1 MNKSNE
7 LNLLV
12 SEKREVAKD
21 ILEFR
26 FAAPDGSGL
35 PPFSPGSHIAVMTPS
50 GANRQYSL
58 INDGH
63 QPEFYQI
70 AVKLEPES
78 RGGSQSMHADLGI
91 GDPVTVQAPENS
103 FPLIEAPE
111 YLFIG
116 GGIGITPLVGMA
128 SFCDAN
134 NKPFR
139 LIYCA
144 RSEEHA
150 AYCEQL
156 KSTFG
161 DRVVIHFDG
170 GDPEKAYDFWEEF
183 MTPNANHTYCC
194 GPKPLMEEIQALS
207 GHWPEEQI
215 HFEDFNPQSGR
226 EYINSPFVVSI
237 KSTGESFQVDEAST
251 ILETLR
257 SNGLRV
263 PSSCE
268 SGTCGSCKMRLV
280 AGEAEH
286 RDFVLE
292 SDEYDSAIMVCVS
305 RGRGDIEIDFE
316 DY

>member
-1 MNKSNE
+1 
-7 LNLLV
+7 
-12 SEKREVAKD
+12 
-21 ILEFR
+21 
-26 FAAPDGSGL
+26 
-35 PPFSPGSHIAVMTPS
+35 
-50 GANRQYSL
+50 
-58 INDGH
+58 
-63 QPEFYQI
+63 
-70 AVKLEPES
+70 
-78 RGGSQSMHADLGI
+78 
-91 GDPVTVQAPENS
+91 
-103 FPLIEAPE
+103 
-111 YLFIG
+111 
-116 GGIGITPLVGMA
+116 
-128 SFCDAN
+128 
-134 NKPFR
+134 
-139 LIYCA
+139 
-144 RSEEHA
+144 
-150 AYCEQL
+150 
-156 KSTFG
+156 
-161 DRVVIHFDG
+161 
-170 GDPEKAYDFWEEF
+170 

-226 EYINSPFVVSI
+226 EYINLPFVVSI
-237 KSTGESFQVDEAST
+237 KSTGESFRVDEAST

-316 DY
+316 DH